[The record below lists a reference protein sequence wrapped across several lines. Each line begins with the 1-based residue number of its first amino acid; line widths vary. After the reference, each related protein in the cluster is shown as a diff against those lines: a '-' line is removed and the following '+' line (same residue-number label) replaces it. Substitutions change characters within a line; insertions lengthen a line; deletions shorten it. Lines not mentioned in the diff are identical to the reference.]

1 MGLFKGMKDAMGD
14 AKSMQE
20 QAMAAMGSTGGM
32 QVGEMPAGTAQDA
45 ATLNA
50 TGAEMRRLWAE
61 GLDGDAT
68 IRDFTDTG
76 ERLAGNTVLDLD
88 LIVTVAGGE
97 PYATT
102 LRMTIAGGD
111 TSAYLPGSQY
121 AVKVDPVD
129 RTNLTFAP
137 AS

>member
-14 AKSMQE
+14 AKAMQE
-20 QAMAAMGSTGGM
+20 QAMASMGATGG
-32 QVGEMPAGTAQDA
+32 MPAGTAEDA
-45 ATLNA
+45 ATLNSK
-50 TGAEMRRLWAE
+50 GAEMRRLWAE
-61 GLDGDAT
+61 GLDGDA
-68 IRDFTDTG
+68 ILKDFTDTG
-76 ERLAGNTVLDLD
+76 ERIAGNSVLDLD
-88 LIVTVAGGE
+88 LVVTVAGGE
-97 PYATT
+97 PYPTT
-102 LRMTIAGGD
+102 LRMTIAGSD